1 MLIDLRSDTVTKPS
15 PAMLDFMQQAPV
27 GDDVFGEDPTINALE
42 QKVAELFGMDNALF
56 CPTGTMANQL
66 AIKCHTQ
73 PGDEVI
79 CEFSSHVYQY
89 EAGGIAFH
97 SGCQAKAL
105 VGDRGR
111 LTADQIR
118 QAINPVD
125 IHKAPTRLV
134 CLENTANRGGGSCYA
149 LTELEK
155 IKAVCTEH
163 QLPFHLDGAR
173 LWNAMVARQ
182 ETPTQYGSLFDS
194 ISVCL
199 SKGLGAPVGS
209 VLVGSASFI
218 NKARRYRK
226 LFGGGMRQAGILAA
240 AGIFAIDHHIDDLER
255 DHVHTSQ
262 IADLLLN
269 KPWVA
274 SIFPAETNIL
284 IATITQPYTATTLV
298 ERLKQQGILCF
309 AISPTDIR
317 MVFHRDIDNSMI
329 NQLADVLNRS

>member
-1 MLIDLRSDTVTKPS
+1 MLIDLRSDTVTRPS
-15 PAMLDFMQQAPV
+15 PAMLDYMSQAPM

-42 QKVAELFGMDNALF
+42 EKVAQLFGMEASLF

-79 CEFSSHVYQY
+79 CEYNSHVYQY

-97 SGCQAKAL
+97 SGCQAKAIT
-105 VGDRGR
+105 GDRGR

-118 QAINPVD
+118 QAINPND

-134 CLENTANRGGGSCYA
+134 CLENTANRGGGSCY
-149 LTELEK
+149 LLNELNQ

-163 QLPFHLDGAR
+163 NLPFHLDGAR
-173 LWNAMVARQ
+173 LWNALIARQ
-182 ETPTQYGSLFDS
+182 EKATQHGQLFDS
-194 ISVCL
+194 MAVCL

-209 VLVGSASFI
+209 MLVGTTAFI

-226 LFGGGMRQAGILAA
+226 LFGGGMRQAGVLAA
-240 AGIFAIDHHIDDLER
+240 AGIYAIDHHMDDLKT

-262 IADLLLN
+262 IANLLVD
-269 KPWVA
+269 KSWVA
-274 SIFPAETNIL
+274 SILPAETNIL
-284 IATITQPYTATTLV
+284 IATITQPYTAASLV
-298 ERLKQQGILCF
+298 DKLKQEGILCF
-309 AISPTDIR
+309 AISPIQIR
-317 MVFHRDIDNSMI
+317 MVFHRDINTSMV
-329 NQLADVLNRS
+329 NRLADALNRC